1 MVLLLGGVFAGT
13 ACAGGMAGSAS
24 RATSS
29 KVDGDS
35 AAIRAVAQERTGDGL
50 TRGALG
56 VTPFRVVTA
65 DQRLSALGFALADL
79 LVTDLSRSAQLQL
92 VERARLG
99 DVLRELDLGKT
110 GRVDSTSA
118 PRVGR
123 LVRARRLV
131 LGSVDT
137 MPNGDVRMSARI
149 ADVESGLLEQALDGR
164 APLANILAAE
174 KTVAFRLFDALGV
187 TLTPAERARVAAVP
201 QTSLESLTAYGRG
214 VQAELAGDRRRA
226 LEEFERSLRFSPG
239 FEAASQRVADLNAAT
254 RASANAPSLLPGV
267 REINAPE
274 LGTIDRLNRPLD
286 FVTSLTRPSGGASD
300 PSFPSTVVT
309 VVVTVRRP

>member
-1 MVLLLGGVFAGT
+1 MVLLLGGVLAASGC
-13 ACAGGMAGSAS
+13 ASRGAGGAS
-24 RATSS
+24 RAAVST
-29 KVDGDS
+29 VAGDS
-35 AAIRAVAQERTGDGL
+35 LAMRAAAQERGADSTN
-50 TRGALG
+50 RGALG
-56 VTPFRVVTA
+56 VTPFSVVST
-65 DQRLSALGFALADL
+65 DERLAALGFALADL
-79 LVTDLSRSAQLQL
+79 LVTDLSRSSQLQL
-92 VERARLG
+92 VERSRLG
-99 DVLRELDLGKT
+99 DVLRELELNKN

-131 LGSVDT
+131 LGSIDAL
-137 MPNGDVRMSARI
+137 PNGELRMSARI
-149 ADVESGLLEQALDGR
+149 ADVESGVLEQALDGR

-187 TLTPAERARVAAVP
+187 TLTPAERARVEAVP
-201 QTSLESLTAYGRG
+201 QTNLESLSAYGRG

-226 LEEFERSLRFSPG
+226 LEEYERSMRYAPG
-239 FEAASQRVADLNAAT
+239 FEAASERVADLRAAA
-254 RASANAPSLLPGV
+254 RAAVNAPSLLPGV
-267 REINAPE
+267 REISAPE

-286 FVTSLTRPSGGASD
+286 FITSLTRPSGGASD